1 MKTAIMYYYKSKF
14 ITIILSYID
23 VLNNFKLSYVIRNII
38 SNIIFIMCYKLRIKN
53 WKSNKECEKQL
64 MWNKVMII
72 IIVFVA
78 DDNMCNKYS
87 K

>member
-64 MWNKVMII
+64 M
-72 IIVFVA
+72 
-78 DDNMCNKYS
+78 
-87 K
+87 